1 MISEPP
7 LDIYCLSPTLPN
19 LRYAVES
26 SVRLSILSIV
36 EEAAEDEHAH
46 EDKGEEEA
54 QVLVAGLHRVHDRLE
69 ADGSSCQFEHTHDP
83 GDSKNLT
90 NVFKL
95 KKVSKMHWLKSPT
108 FTGPL

>member
-36 EEAAEDEHAH
+36 EEAAEDEHPH
-46 EDKGEEEA
+46 EDKGEEET

-69 ADGSSCQFEHTHDP
+69 ADGPSCQFEHTHDP

-90 NVFKL
+90 NVFL
-95 KKVSKMHWLKSPT
+95 AYKSIKNT
-108 FTGPL
+108 LA